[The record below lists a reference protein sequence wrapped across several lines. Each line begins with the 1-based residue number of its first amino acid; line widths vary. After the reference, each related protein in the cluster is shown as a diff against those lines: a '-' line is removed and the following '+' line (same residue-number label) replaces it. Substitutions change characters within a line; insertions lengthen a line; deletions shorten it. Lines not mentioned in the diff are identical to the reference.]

1 MTKILPPRAT
11 AATLTTLR
19 IFVPLPPTNLPPPP
33 PSPQTRVFVHYAP
46 MSAGGAKAVGAK
58 KEAGSEDWG
67 FLLSA
72 QTGLR
77 ELEWELKLWR
87 DGTFDHRYTTSA
99 KGAAG
104 TLHRRGDWAVGDN
117 RLFCTVAGGTRVT
130 RHEGAP
136 PSIAPVVVVAHEQ
149 LVFDIEDD
157 AVVAVNEQSPVGPP
171 RLAMGTS
178 SASLAELRALGDF
191 PPEYAEGEASA
202 APAVTD
208 AAATPPAS
216 TTTDC

>member
-1 MTKILPPRAT
+1 MPLRISSLPPC
-11 AATLTTLR
+11 
-19 IFVPLPPTNLPPPP
+19 PPPP
-33 PSPQTRVFVHYAP
+33 LSHPFPRERVFVHHAP
-46 MSAGGAKAVGAK
+46 MSGAKAK

-87 DGTFDHRYTTSA
+87 DGTFDHRYTTAA

-191 PPEYAEGEASA
+191 PPEYAEGEAA
-202 APAVTD
+202 TTTAPAVTD
-208 AAATPPAS
+208 VAATPPAS